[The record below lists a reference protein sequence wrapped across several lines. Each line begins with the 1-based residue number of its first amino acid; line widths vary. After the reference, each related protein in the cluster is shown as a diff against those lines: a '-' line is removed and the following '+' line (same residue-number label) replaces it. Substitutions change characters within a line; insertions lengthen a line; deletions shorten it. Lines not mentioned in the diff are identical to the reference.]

1 MTLVLKV
8 INRTQKQNAG
18 VSYKYMNVLDA
29 QQALRYAL
37 GGFLAETKSVGLVL
51 KMNIS
56 FKLPFKI
63 LMFSVV
69 ILLNSLSSFYL
80 YTGFQ
85 DPKNSHNCVQ
95 CESNL
100 W

>member
-8 INRTQKQNAG
+8 INSTQKQNAG
-18 VSYKYMNVLDA
+18 VSCKYRNVLEA
-29 QQALRYAL
+29 QQALRCARCD
-37 GGFLAETKSVGLVL
+37 FLAETKSVELVL
-51 KMNIS
+51 KMKIS

-80 YTGFQ
+80 YTGF
-85 DPKNSHNCVQ
+85 
-95 CESNL
+95 
-100 W
+100 